1 MSGQMRKQT
10 VTMRWR
16 DVIFGGAQHVSGC
29 PVALAIKRACNTS
42 LVTVSLGGITVDGEL
57 WDYPHE
63 IAQYIFKVDQLHDE
77 GAGWLKRLM
86 VLGKLPPFEMEQ
98 MTDKDRP

>member
-16 DVIFGGAQHVSGC
+16 DVIFGEGQNDGDC
-29 PVALAIKRACNTS
+29 PVALAIKRACNTP
-42 LVTVSLGGITVDGEL
+42 LVTVSLGGIVIDGKL
-57 WDYPHE
+57 WDYPN
-63 IAQYIFKVDQLHDE
+63 AVARYIFKVDQLHDE

-86 VLGKLPPFEMEQ
+86 VLGKLPPFELTQ
-98 MTDKDRP
+98 MADQS